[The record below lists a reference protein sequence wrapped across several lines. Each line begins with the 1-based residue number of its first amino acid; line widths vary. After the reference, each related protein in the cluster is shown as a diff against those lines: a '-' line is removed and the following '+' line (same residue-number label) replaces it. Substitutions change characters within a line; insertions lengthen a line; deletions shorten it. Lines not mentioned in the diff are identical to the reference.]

1 MKRLKL
7 IILAAVITML
17 AVLIS
22 APAVSADMGPK
33 PSVEL
38 HITNPPEG
46 LYYVDLLQ
54 DHDEN
59 SDLNLIYNEEK
70 CEEYGLNYD
79 MVQTMFN
86 YSKDGWYP
94 RKGGIMD
101 DCINVSCNDH
111 IYNFTYNVPDEFKII
126 IVTEDLQT
134 IISPLV
140 KPRAYNCIIT
150 LDAEKCA
157 TTEKE
162 SSVSENH
169 LDTVLHAIIAFFITC
184 GATILIERFVF
195 FCFRINM
202 KIKENKRFFYL
213 MNIITQLLLY
223 LFIEISGQ
231 LFIPAEILIFT
242 IEACLFSFK
251 MKEVGKRRIIA
262 CTVTANLISTLVGG
276 PLFIFLFWLTAL

>member
-54 DHDEN
+54 DYNEN

-70 CEEYGLNYD
+70 CEKYGLNYD

-86 YSKDGWYP
+86 YSEDGWYP

-101 DCINVSCNDH
+101 NCINVSVSGH
-111 IYNFTYNVPDEFKII
+111 TYNFTYNVPDEFKII

-140 KPRAYNCIIT
+140 KPKAYNCVIT
-150 LDAEKCA
+150 LDAEKCT
-157 TTEKE
+157 TTEAE
-162 SSVSENH
+162 SSVSENQ
-169 LDTVLHAIIAFFITC
+169 LNTILSTIIIFIITC
-184 GATILIERFVF
+184 GITIIIERFVF

-202 KIKENKRFFYL
+202 KPKVNKRLFYL
-213 MNIITQLLLY
+213 TNIGTQLLLY
-223 LFIEISGQ
+223 LFIEISGL
-231 LFIPAEILIFT
+231 LFIPAEILIFI
-242 IEACLFSFK
+242 IEACLFAFK
-251 MKEVGKRRIIA
+251 MKEVGKSRIIA
-262 CTVTANLISTLVGG
+262 CTVTANLISALAGA
-276 PLFIFLFWLTAL
+276 PLFLFLFWLHVL